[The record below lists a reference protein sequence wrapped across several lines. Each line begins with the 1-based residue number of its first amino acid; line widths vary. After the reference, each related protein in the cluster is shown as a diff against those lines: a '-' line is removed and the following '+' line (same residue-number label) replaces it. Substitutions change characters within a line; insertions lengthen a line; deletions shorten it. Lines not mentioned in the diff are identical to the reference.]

1 MGCVGC
7 VSRVGNLSDCWLGYH
22 VVVFGEAFNGLGV
35 VGRVSGLSGKL
46 ACLGCI
52 VIADA
57 GVACGQLCN
66 WVIA

>member
-7 VSRVGNLSDCWLGYH
+7 ASSVCDLSGWLGYH
-22 VVVFGEAFNGLGV
+22 VVVFGNAFNGLGV
-35 VGRVSGLSGKL
+35 IARVRGLSGKL

-66 WVIA
+66 WVFG

>member
-1 MGCVGC
+1 MSG
-7 VSRVGNLSDCWLGYH
+7 WLGYH
-22 VVVFGEAFNGLGV
+22 VVVFGNAFNGLGV
-35 VGRVSGLSGKL
+35 IARVRGLSGKL

-66 WVIA
+66 WVFG